1 MDQRITIR
9 TATSGDAEAVADL
22 LTQLG
27 YPTTAADARERI
39 AYLGSEHDAILLA
52 IDGAQVCGMAT
63 VHILPVIHYTGT
75 MARVT
80 AFVVDANC
88 RGRGVGKI
96 LLAAIREFASVR
108 KVHRIEVV
116 SGNHRP
122 QAHAFY
128 EGAGYKRTDQARF
141 ILDLNP

>member
-1 MDQRITIR
+1 MQNQIAIR
-9 TATSGDAEAVADL
+9 TATIDDAEAIADL

-27 YPTTAADARERI
+27 YPTTMADAGARI
-39 AYLGSEHDAILLA
+39 AYLCGDQDAILLA
-52 IDGAQVCGMAT
+52 ANGTQVCGMAT
-63 VHILPVIHYTGT
+63 VHVLPVIHYTGT

-80 AFVVDANC
+80 AFVVDANS
-88 RGRGVGKI
+88 RGRGVGKM

-122 QAHAFY
+122 EAHAFY
-128 EGAGYKRTDQARF
+128 LAAGYKATEQTRF